1 MRMQKSQLDTPIGF
15 NLKYIAQCVLCSVR
29 GPCIQNVPVSIIL
42 KGIKIRRLK
51 KGWIHGH
58 TWEEIMDLD
67 FENYK
72 NVNKCICRRGLSLF
86 GCAENILNKV
96 HIVHWGAN
104 GIQSLGRKGK
114 IMRERT
120 LLSSLLWAM
129 PESKH
134 SSSREVSKYGI
145 PMIFLGYHGD
155 KHAKGKCHC
164 TASTASRSVSSSS
177 TNFLVSTFVVI
188 LVLLSNIQYRQY
200 RSTSTTT
207 VRRKPSTVH
216 KKRPLLCMEGSLIT
230 N

>member
-1 MRMQKSQLDTPIGF
+1 MWTNVYVKWDTKTQIVGEVWASSVARKIYWTKYTLCIEEPMGF
-15 NLKYIAQCVLCSVR
+15 NHLAEKAKY
-29 GPCIQNVPVSIIL
+29 
-42 KGIKIRRLK
+42 
-51 KGWIHGH
+51 W
-58 TWEEIMDLD
+58 
-67 FENYK
+67 
-72 NVNKCICRRGLSLF
+72 
-86 GCAENILNKV
+86 
-96 HIVHWGAN
+96 
-104 GIQSLGRKGK
+104 
-114 IMRERT
+114 ERT

-200 RSTSTTT
+200 RSISTTI
-207 VRRKPSTVH
+207 VRRRPSTVH
-216 KKRPLLCMEGSLIT
+216 KKGPLLSMVGSLIT

>member
-1 MRMQKSQLDTPIGF
+1 MG
-15 NLKYIAQCVLCSVR
+15 Y
-29 GPCIQNVPVSIIL
+29 QNTN
-42 KGIKIRRLK
+42 
-51 KGWIHGH
+51 W
-58 TWEEIMDLD
+58 
-67 FENYK
+67 
-72 NVNKCICRRGLSLF
+72 RRGLSLF

-104 GIQSLGRKGK
+104 GIQSL
-114 IMRERT
+114 
-120 LLSSLLWAM
+120 LWAM

-134 SSSREVSKYGI
+134 SSSREVSNHGI

-164 TASTASRSVSSSS
+164 IASTASRSVSASS

-207 VRRKPSTVH
+207 VRQRPSTVH
-216 KKRPLLCMEGSLIT
+216 IKRTTAMHGGVI
-230 N
+230 NH

>member
-1 MRMQKSQLDTPIGF
+1 MWTNVYVKWDTKYKSSERSELVRLHGKYSEQNTHCGLGEPMGF
-15 NLKYIAQCVLCSVR
+15 NHLAEKAKY
-29 GPCIQNVPVSIIL
+29 
-42 KGIKIRRLK
+42 
-51 KGWIHGH
+51 W
-58 TWEEIMDLD
+58 
-67 FENYK
+67 
-72 NVNKCICRRGLSLF
+72 
-86 GCAENILNKV
+86 
-96 HIVHWGAN
+96 
-104 GIQSLGRKGK
+104 
-114 IMRERT
+114 ERT
-120 LLSSLLWAM
+120 LPSSLLWAM

-134 SSSREVSKYGI
+134 SSSREVSNHGI

-164 TASTASRSVSSSS
+164 IASTASRSVSASS

-216 KKRPLLCMEGSLIT
+216 KKRTTAMHGGSLIT